1 MSTDAEQ
8 SRREKAEAWAKS
20 KLPRLIEY
28 QNEQD
33 GENYGMADA
42 WNADDVAAEMEDAFR
57 AGQRDRQAEIDAK
70 DAEIA
75 ALREAVRDAS
85 VVLRYKGF
93 NVVAWAL
100 RVPAVRRALEAKS

>member
-1 MSTDAEQ
+1 M
-8 SRREKAEAWAKS
+8 SRREKEPWRDS
-20 KLPRLIEY
+20 SCDNSCMFGPP
-28 QNEQD
+28 
-33 GENYGMADA
+33 GGMATNCGCDCLDA
-42 WNADDVAAEMEDAFR
+42 EKDREKRVR
-57 AGQRDRQAEIDAK
+57 IRKGVQSLRDGIRSR

-75 ALREAVRDAS
+75 EQAAEIARLREAVRDAS

>member
-8 SRREKAEAWAKS
+8 ARREKAEAWAKS

-42 WNADDVAAEMEDAFR
+42 WNADDVAAEMEDAYL
-57 AGQRDRQAEIDAK
+57 AGH
-70 DAEIA
+70 
-75 ALREAVRDAS
+75 RDAS
-85 VVLRYKGF
+85 EEAAREIEVEVDRMASGGWLVPLRTH
-93 NVVAWAL
+93 WML
-100 RVPAVRRALEAKS
+100 RDLAARLARSLNLSR

>member
-1 MSTDAEQ
+1 MGIAGPSDAEQ
-8 SRREKAEAWAKS
+8 SSRERFEAWASRS
-20 KLPRLIEY
+20 KYPLSRWPH
-28 QNEQD
+28 EQD
-33 GENYGMADA
+33 TYVHPALNCA
-42 WNADDVAAEMEDAFR
+42 W
-57 AGQRDRQAEIDAK
+57 QAWHAR

>member
-1 MSTDAEQ
+1 MGIAGPSDAEQ
-8 SRREKAEAWAKS
+8 SSRERFEAWASRS
-20 KLPRLIEY
+20 KYPLSRWPH
-28 QNEQD
+28 EQD
-33 GENYGMADA
+33 TYVHPALNCA
-42 WNADDVAAEMEDAFR
+42 W
-57 AGQRDRQAEIDAK
+57 QAWHAR

-75 ALREAVRDAS
+75 EQAAEIARLREAVRDAS